1 MVSISS
7 DITETKQT
15 ETALR
20 ELESMLRSF
29 FDSAGVMRGIVEL
42 EQNDILHV
50 SDNAVSAA
58 FFGETKE
65 SMRNKRA
72 SELGVPAEIVR
83 LWIDHY
89 RKSQRT
95 GEPVSFEYSHRFL
108 NGERWLSASVSC
120 LGASLGAQPRFAYV
134 IADITKQK
142 IAQEAIHELLER
154 EQTARFEA
162 EVVRDANFA
171 LTRNLSLQKVLE
183 TLLEHVGKLVPL
195 ESANVMLLEGDL
207 KFVVFARRGYKTLH
221 DFPAGHELSFAI
233 NTHPALKRL
242 YTLQRSVVV
251 ADTRDDPAWQEVA
264 GTEHIRNWLAVPL
277 VVSGKVIGL
286 YSMDKSEPG
295 FFTSEHVRLA
305 ESLAPQAASAIHN
318 ALSFQQSQ
326 RYAAELEQRI
336 AERERAQQAL
346 RESESFR
353 RTIIESEPEC
363 VKLVGPDY
371 SLLDMNPA
379 GLAMIGADSHE
390 QVIGQSVLSLIAP
403 EWRESFMAM
412 HEKVC
417 QGESVVSEFEIIGFN
432 GVRRRVETH
441 AAPLRDSVSGVIGHL
456 AITRDITERRRTEE
470 SLKIFRELIDRS
482 TDAIEVADPIT
493 LRFLDC
499 NVTAHQRLGYSRE
512 EFLALSIFDIDPALD
527 KALSARLLEEMKKS
541 GFAIFE
547 SVHRRKDGSTFPV
560 EINLKTTRLD
570 RDYRLAVV
578 RDITE
583 RKQAQER
590 LQEYEKVV
598 EGLEEMIV
606 VVNRDYRY
614 LLANQAFL
622 DYRDMKREQI
632 VGRLASEVMDNDLN
646 SVFEQVVKKHLEEC
660 FQGKVVRY
668 EMTYVYPK
676 RGERQLSVSYF
687 PIEGPHG
694 IDRVACVLAD
704 ITEQKRAQESL
715 RRSESQMAEAQRL
728 ASVGSWNWDVRT
740 GAITWSD
747 ELYRILGLQP
757 QKIHLLEQAFDLL
770 HPDDRERVINTV
782 KTALE
787 TKEAYSFYYRVCR
800 PDGVER
806 IVHTLGHVVCDE
818 QGDPIRVFGATQ
830 DVTEHQQAELALRH
844 AEEKYRDIFDHAGEG
859 IFQSTP
865 EGRYISANPAL
876 ARILGFDSP
885 EELIRNCTDISRE
898 VYAEPERREEFKSLL
913 EQHGM
918 VRGFEHQVIRKDG
931 SRIWITVNARVVRD
945 QQGKVLYYEGTAQ
958 DINERK
964 LAEAR
969 SAAFAT
975 LARKLSGVMTQLDAA
990 KIIADTAHELFS
1002 WDSCNLDLFDKA
1014 TDTVY
1019 PLLNIDT
1026 IDCQLVDVTAAI
1038 PTRKPT
1044 PRSRRMIDLGPELT
1058 LRPEPVKFDD
1068 DSIPF
1073 GDKSRPSAS
1082 LMGVPICHAE
1092 TVIGLLSIQ
1101 SYSPGA
1107 YDDSDLR
1114 DLQALAAYC
1123 GEALN
1128 RVRTEESLRKSE
1140 ERYREL
1146 FENAKD
1152 AYYVHDFSG
1161 RYISVNRAAE
1171 KLAGHPRA
1179 EIIGKKF
1186 SDFIPPEHLEVVNQN
1201 LCRKLIDEG
1210 ETKYEIEIVASDGRR
1225 VPVEVSSHV
1234 IYENGVAVS
1243 VQGIA
1248 RDITERKR
1256 AEEALRQS
1264 EREYRGLF
1272 ENAHDAILILDPE
1285 HEIVLEVNQRA
1296 CEVYGISRSQFI
1308 GLSLETISNDVER
1321 GRMVI
1326 KETLE
1331 RGMSHDVETVQRRG
1345 DGTEMFLHI
1354 NASVVE
1360 YNGKI
1365 AIQSINRDITE
1376 QKRAEEALRQSEE
1389 RFSKAF
1395 HSSPA
1400 ALSITLL
1407 EDGRLLEVNAAFL
1420 RMTGFSREE
1429 VIGRSTLELG
1439 LWDSQHRLAMAK
1451 ALREHGPIVDFEIEF
1466 RKKSGEVRNALLSVE
1481 LIQLGLGEPS
1491 VLGIAQDVTER
1502 NRAEEA
1508 LQSYPRQL
1516 IEAQEAERQSIA
1528 RELHDQIGQV
1538 LTAINLNLQ
1547 AVWATCESNNARAL
1561 IDEGVAIVDEAL
1573 GQVRNLS
1580 FELRPSLLDDLGL
1593 ATALRWYTD
1602 RFTQRTGIK
1611 STTTINLPEAPA
1623 RLTRELETACFRI
1636 VQEALTNVVR
1646 HARAKNVAI
1655 RMQKR
1660 NGEIRLTV
1668 KDDGSGFDA
1677 HSQNL
1682 APFTT
1687 HVGLRGMRERALA
1700 LGGRLDVRSSSRG
1713 TRISARFPNESKKE
1727 DLAQRT

>member
-7 DITETKQT
+7 DITETKQA
-15 ETALR
+15 ERALR
-20 ELESMLRSF
+20 ELESMLHGF
-29 FDSAGVMRGIVEL
+29 FDSAGIMRGIVEL
-42 EQNDILHV
+42 EQNDMLYV

-72 SELGVPAEIVR
+72 SELGLPPEILS
-83 LWIDHY
+83 LWIDHC

-95 GEPVSFEYSHRFL
+95 GEVVNFEYSHRSL
-108 NGERWLSASVSC
+108 NAERWLSASVSC
-120 LGASLGAQPRFAYV
+120 LDMSFGARPRFAYI
-134 IADITKQK
+134 IADITERKM
-142 IAQEAIHELLER
+142 AQEAIHELLAR
-154 EQTARFEA
+154 EQAARFEA

-183 TLLEHVGKLVPL
+183 TLLEHLGKLVPF

-207 KFVVFARRGYKTLH
+207 NFVVFARRGYKKLH
-221 DFPAGHELSFAI
+221 DFPAGHELSFTI

-242 YTLQRSVVV
+242 YTLHRSVVV
-251 ADTRDDPAWQEVA
+251 PDTRDDPAWQRVA

-336 AERERAQQAL
+336 AERERAEQAL

-363 VKLVGPDY
+363 VKLVGHDY

-379 GLAMIGADSHE
+379 GLAMIGADSRE
-390 QVIGQSVLSLIAP
+390 QVMGQSVLSLVAP

-417 QGESVVSEFEIIGFN
+417 QGESVVAEFEIIGFN

-441 AAPLRDSVSGVIGHL
+441 AAPLRDSFSGAIAHL
-456 AITRDITERRRTEE
+456 AITRDITDRRRNEE
-470 SLKIFRELIDRS
+470 SLKIFRDLIDRS
-482 TDAIEVADPIT
+482 TDAIEVIDPIT

-512 EFLALSIFDIDPALD
+512 EFLALSVYDIDPALD
-527 KALSARLLEEMKKS
+527 QTLAARLVQEMEES
-541 GFAIFE
+541 GFAIVE

-560 EINLKTTRLD
+560 EINVKTIRLE
-570 RDYRLAVV
+570 RDYRLAIV
-578 RDITE
+578 RDISE

-606 VVNRDYRY
+606 VVDREYRY

-622 DYRDMKREQI
+622 DYRDLKREEI
-632 VGRLASEVMDNDLN
+632 VGRLVSDFMDKDL
-646 SVFEQVVKKHLEEC
+646 FEQVVRQRLDEC

-668 EMTYVYPK
+668 EMTFVYPK
-676 RGERQLSVSYF
+676 RGKRQISASYF

-694 IDRVACVLAD
+694 IDRAACVLND
-704 ITEQKRAQESL
+704 ITEQKRAQESI
-715 RRSESQMAEAQRL
+715 RRSEKQLAEAQRL

-747 ELYRILGLQP
+747 ELYRIFGLQP
-757 QKIHLLEQAFDLL
+757 QKIDLGKQAFELI
-770 HPDDRERVINTV
+770 HPDDRDPVINSV
-782 KTALE
+782 KTSLE
-787 TKEAYSFYYRVCR
+787 TKEAYSLYYRVCR
-800 PDGVER
+800 PDGIER
-806 IVHTLGHVVCDE
+806 VVHTLGHVVCDD

-830 DVTEHQQAELALRH
+830 DVTERQQAELALRH
-844 AEEKYRDIFDHAGEG
+844 AEQKYRDIFEHAGEG

-865 EGRYISANPAL
+865 EGRYLSANPAL
-876 ARILGFDSP
+876 ADILGFDSP

-898 VYAEPERREEFKSLL
+898 VYAEPERREEFKRLL

-918 VRGFEHQVIRKDG
+918 VRWFEHQLIRKDG
-931 SRIWITVNARVVRD
+931 SKIWVTVNARVVRD

-975 LARKLSGVMTQLDAA
+975 LARKLSGAMTQLDAA
-990 KIIADTAHELFS
+990 KIIADTANELFE
-1002 WDSCNLDLFDKA
+1002 WDSCNLDLYDEA
-1014 TDTVY
+1014 ADLIY

-1026 IDCQLVDVTAAI
+1026 IACERVDVTAGVA
-1038 PTRKPT
+1038 THKTT
-1044 PRSRRMIDLGPELT
+1044 PRSRRIIDLGPELT
-1058 LRPEPVKFDD
+1058 LRKEPVKFDD

-1073 GDKSRPSAS
+1073 GDTSRPSAS

-1101 SYSPGA
+1101 SYAPDA
-1107 YDDSDLR
+1107 YDHSDLR

-1152 AYYVHDFSG
+1152 AYYVHDLSG

-1171 KLAGHPRA
+1171 KLAGYPRA

-1186 SDFIPPEHLEVVNQN
+1186 SDFIPPEHLEVVSKN

-1210 ETKYEIEIVASDGRR
+1210 ETKYEIEVVASDGRR
-1225 VPVEVSSHV
+1225 VPVEVSSHL
-1234 IYENGVAVS
+1234 IYENGVAVG
-1243 VQGIA
+1243 VQGTA

-1264 EREYRGLF
+1264 ERELRGLF
-1272 ENAHDAILILDPE
+1272 ENAHDAILIFDPE
-1285 HEIVLEVNQRA
+1285 REIVLEVNQRA
-1296 CEVYGISRSQFI
+1296 CELYGIHRSEFV
-1308 GLSLETISNDVER
+1308 GLSLETITNDVER
-1321 GRMVI
+1321 GRLVI

-1331 RGMSHDVETVQRRG
+1331 RGMSHDFETVQCRG

-1429 VIGRSTLELG
+1429 VIGRTTLELG

-1451 ALREHGPIVDFEIEF
+1451 ALREHGPIVDFEIKF
-1466 RKKSGEVRNALLSVE
+1466 RKKSGEIRDALLSVE
-1481 LIQLGLGEPS
+1481 LIQLGLGESS

-1538 LTAINLNLQ
+1538 LTAIHLNLK
-1547 AVWATCESNNARAL
+1547 AVWETSESTEARAL

-1602 RFTQRTGIK
+1602 RFTQRTGIR
-1611 STTTINLPEAPA
+1611 STTTINLPEPPA

-1646 HARAKNVAI
+1646 HARAKKVAV
-1655 RMQKR
+1655 RLQKR

-1668 KDDGSGFDA
+1668 KDDGNGFDA

-1713 TRISARFPNESKKE
+1713 TRISANFPNESKKE